1 MAVTETGAGARR
13 YEREFGAGTRER
25 LAAFLARETESAVTI
40 TRFERLGGGAIQDNR
55 RLDIEI
61 ARGPLAGSHALVLR
75 ASRPARIAFSH
86 GRAHEFALLR
96 AAWAAGVMVPEPLWL
111 CADAEVIGTPF
122 FIMRFVS
129 GTALGH
135 KIVRDSK
142 FYKLREK
149 LVGQL
154 GEDLARIHSIAPS
167 SLPEGIAAETLDF
180 LAPPSPAPAP
190 AAIAAYRRFLD
201 EHPLPHP
208 VIEWGLSWA
217 DAHCPEGEEIVL
229 CHHDFRTGNYLV
241 DPARAESGGLAAI
254 LDWEF
259 AGWGAP
265 MSDIGWFCAKC
276 WRFRAHKRE
285 AGGLAPRAPFYDGY
299 TRVSGRS
306 IDDAAV
312 RFWEVMDHVRWAVIA
327 IAQCERHLSGDEP
340 SVELAAIGR
349 RIPEMELEI
358 LHLTGML

>member
-1 MAVTETGAGARR
+1 MAVTETGAGEQG
-13 YEREFGAGTRER
+13 YEQGFDAETRKR
-25 LAAFLARETESAVTI
+25 LAAFLAREVGGAVAI
-40 TRFERLGGGAIQDNR
+40 TRFEHLDGGAIQDNR
-55 RLDIEI
+55 RLDVEI
-61 ARGPLAGSHALVLR
+61 AEGPFAGDHRFVLR

-86 GRAHEFALLR
+86 SRAHEFALLR

-111 CADAEVIGTPF
+111 CEDEDVIGTPF
-122 FIMRFVS
+122 FIMRFIN

-135 KIVRDSK
+135 KIVRDSR
-142 FYKLREK
+142 FYKLRTE
-149 LVGQL
+149 LAERL
-154 GEDLARIHSIAPS
+154 GEELARIHSITPS
-167 SLPEGIAAETLDF
+167 RLPEGMAATALDF
-180 LAPPSPAPAP
+180 LVPPSPAPAP
-190 AAIAAYRRFLD
+190 AAITAYRRFLD

-217 DAHCPEGEEIVL
+217 DAHCPEEEEVVL

-241 DPARAESGGLAAI
+241 DPARTESGGLAAI

-276 WRFRAHKRE
+276 WRFRAHDRE

-299 TRVSGRS
+299 ARVSDRP

-312 RFWEVMDHVRWAVIA
+312 RFWEVMAHVRWAVIA
-327 IAQCERHLSGDEP
+327 IAQCERHLSGEES

-349 RIPEMELEI
+349 RLPEMELEI
-358 LHLTGML
+358 LRLTEMV